1 MLSPMV
7 WSLQRLYSGSQ
18 YINQDVDKVKHPS
31 YSRVPLVCITAYTKM
46 HSVMA
51 SSFINKTQSAGCF
64 LPIWT
69 MRGQTARRGQAL
81 SRELTSQIMPLSLTF
96 AHLLYIFIQQPRG
109 FTFQASCT
117 QWLGLK
123 KKKKKLYYKLFG
135 PLLYWDQPLNSHSV
149 CLWRNL
155 TPLRSLPSGKRL
167 FP

>member
-31 YSRVPLVCITAYTKM
+31 YSRVPLVCITAYAEM

-51 SSFINKTQSAGCF
+51 SSFINKTQSAGFF

-69 MRGQTARRGQAL
+69 MTGQTARGGQAL

-96 AHLLYIFIQQPRG
+96 AHLLYIFIQWPRG

-123 KKKKKLYYKLFG
+123 KTNQKT
-135 PLLYWDQPLNSHSV
+135 LLQAVWPPAVLRSAPKQPL
-149 CLWRNL
+149 CL
-155 TPLRSLPSGKRL
+155 SLEKSDTTQISAAW
-167 FP
+167 